1 MIPELIIFD
10 CDGVLVDSEPIANKI
25 LVEVLNDIG
34 LSLTF
39 EESMNLFL
47 GKSWKDCLKIIE
59 TKLNSSIKIDLTN
72 IYMTK
77 MFAEFEKSLNP
88 IPGIKKAL
96 TTIDCKICVASS
108 GPHEKIRKTLSI
120 TGLLQ
125 KFEGAIFSAAD
136 VKNGKPSPDIF
147 LLASET
153 MRVPPEKCL
162 IIEDSLNGIK
172 AAVTAKMKAIH
183 YVPKSN
189 SYNNTINHKNVT
201 QMANMSNL
209 KKTIAS
215 IK

>member
-39 EESMNLFL
+39 EESINLFL
-47 GKSWKDCLKIIE
+47 GKSWKDCLNIIE
-59 TKLNSSIKIDLTN
+59 TKLNSSLEIDLTN

-96 TTIDCKICVASS
+96 TTIECKICVASS
-108 GPHEKIRKTLSI
+108 GPHKKIRKTLGL
-120 TGLLQ
+120 TGLLK
-125 KFEGAIFSAAD
+125 KFDGAIFSAAD

-153 MRVPPEKCL
+153 MQVPPEKCL
-162 IIEDSLNGIK
+162 VIEDSLNGIR
-172 AAVTAKMKAIH
+172 AAIAAKIKAIH
-183 YVPKSN
+183 YIPKIN
-189 SYNNTINHKNVT
+189 SYTKTINHQNVT
-201 QMANMSNL
+201 QIANMSNL

-215 IK
+215 IE